1 MRGLHRRVRWSGRHW
16 RSSRVLPSVGLL
28 QAIPVRRP
36 QDGDRNSIT
45 EELGIASDEA
55 SCPVVQVGGSGAT
68 EIAPASHADRER
80 ADGVDDEIPHC
91 VGEAR
96 RVAEHGLLHGQPENL
111 VHRELE
117 YLPKG
122 ADRLGEARSEEHTS
136 ELQSLMRIS
145 YAVFCLK
152 KKKKKQ

>member
-68 EIAPASHADRER
+68 EIAPARQDRKSGGKGKR
-80 ADGVDDEIPHC
+80 VSVRVD
-91 VGEAR
+91 
-96 RVAEHGLLHGQPENL
+96 
-111 VHRELE
+111 
-117 YLPKG
+117 
-122 ADRLGEARSEEHTS
+122 LGGRG
-136 ELQSLMRIS
+136 RN
-145 YAVFCLK
+145 K
-152 KKKKKQ
+152 KKKKKDTSGKQRNKKKIRS

>member
-80 ADGVDDEIPHC
+80 ADGVDGATPIYY
-91 VGEAR
+91 GA
-96 RVAEHGLLHGQPENL
+96 HGRSQG
-111 VHRELE
+111 RE
-117 YLPKG
+117 
-122 ADRLGEARSEEHTS
+122 
-136 ELQSLMRIS
+136 
-145 YAVFCLK
+145 
-152 KKKKKQ
+152 

>member
-91 VGEAR
+91 
-96 RVAEHGLLHGQPENL
+96 
-111 VHRELE
+111 
-117 YLPKG
+117 
-122 ADRLGEARSEEHTS
+122 RSEEHTS

-145 YAVFCLK
+145 YAVFFLK
-152 KKKKKQ
+152 KQIDI